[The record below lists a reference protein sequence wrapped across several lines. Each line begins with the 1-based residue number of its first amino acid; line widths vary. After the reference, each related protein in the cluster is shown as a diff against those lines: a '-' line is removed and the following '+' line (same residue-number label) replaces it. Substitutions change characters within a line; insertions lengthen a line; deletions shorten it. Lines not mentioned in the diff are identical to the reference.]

1 MTKPGGRRNARDAS
15 RSAALVLF
23 LANVTAV
30 MMLRALAAGTVP
42 ERVRFENDRT
52 IPSMF
57 LRGGKLPR
65 PGLDRQSQAVTHL
78 RVAEIAVPEEAA
90 DEAVLGRPVALAFD
104 GERLYVADALDCA
117 VKVFG
122 EDGRFRAAFGRK
134 GQGPGELSFPSGV
147 CCAGSV
153 IAVADKL
160 NFRIQLFE
168 SGGEPRGGFK
178 LPFAPDRVFAL
189 DNVRIL
195 VTSNPTGRRAG
206 ERMLHAY
213 GLDGHLLWEGLG
225 ARLSGDPVSAAFA
238 NMILVCPGEADD
250 FYVLFRSG
258 ERTVLRYAGS
268 GEVTGR
274 VAVDGRHPSRE
285 VVMPVGPG
293 GLRLSGFCWAAAF
306 DRGRFYLSPPEA
318 LAGKDL
324 GPGRTISVVD
334 ATGRL
339 AAVIELPCPVHRF
352 LVAGGRLFAIDDE
365 ESLRIFDLEV
375 RP

>member
-1 MTKPGGRRNARDAS
+1 MTKPGRRRNARDAS

-23 LANVTAV
+23 LASVPAA

-42 ERVRFENDRT
+42 ERVRFEKDRT
-52 IPSMF
+52 IPSMS
-57 LRGGKLPR
+57 LRGGELPR
-65 PGLDRQSQAVTHL
+65 PGLDRQSRAVIRL
-78 RVAEIAVPEEAA
+78 RVAEIAVPEETA
-90 DEAVLGRPVALAFD
+90 DEAVLGRPLALAFD

-168 SGGEPRGGFK
+168 SGGEARGGFK

-189 DNVRIL
+189 DNGRIL
-195 VTSNPTGRRAG
+195 VTSNPTGPRAG

-213 GLDGHLLWEGLG
+213 GLDGHLLWEALG

-238 NMILVCPGEADD
+238 NMILLCLGEADD

-258 ERTVLRYAGS
+258 ERTILHYADS
-268 GEVTGR
+268 GEVLGR
-274 VAVDGRHPSRE
+274 VAVDERYVARE

-306 DRGRFYLSPPEA
+306 ECGRFYLSPPEV

-324 GPGRTISVVD
+324 GPGRTISVFDV
-334 ATGRL
+334 AGRL
-339 AAVIELPCPVHRF
+339 CAVVDLPCPIHRF
-352 LVAGGRLFAIDDE
+352 LVAGGRLFAVDDE

-375 RP
+375 LP